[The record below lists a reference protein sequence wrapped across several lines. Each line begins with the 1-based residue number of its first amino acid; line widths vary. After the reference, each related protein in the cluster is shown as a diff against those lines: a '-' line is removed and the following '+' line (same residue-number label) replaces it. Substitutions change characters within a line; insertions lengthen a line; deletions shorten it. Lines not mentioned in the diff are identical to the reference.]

1 MLHFKKVGIMTEN
14 CQNYLNFNSETNKG
28 DIGLYFGNNEKI
40 ARWRH
45 MSEISKRNLKTMISP
60 LLFRL

>member
-1 MLHFKKVGIMTEN
+1 LTENYFKK
-14 CQNYLNFNSETNKG
+14 NFNTKTNKG
-28 DIGLYFGNNEKI
+28 EIGLYFGNNEKKI

-45 MSEISKRNLKTMISP
+45 QSEISKRNVKTMIFP